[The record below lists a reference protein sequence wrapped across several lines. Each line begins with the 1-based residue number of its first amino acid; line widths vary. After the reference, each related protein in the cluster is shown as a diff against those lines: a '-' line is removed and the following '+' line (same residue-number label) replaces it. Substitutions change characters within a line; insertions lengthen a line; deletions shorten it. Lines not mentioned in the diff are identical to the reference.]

1 MADKPDVI
9 SVYINETEIEERIE
23 QLGQQISKDYLGKEL
38 LLVCVLK
45 GATVFCADLVRAI
58 RHVDVSIEF
67 VELASYH
74 DGTESSGR
82 VKVVKSVGGNLRNK
96 DILIVEDI
104 VDTGITI
111 NFLVSQL
118 NLFKPNSVRICSLLD
133 KPSRRK
139 PGYEADIDYL
149 GFTIP
154 NLFVV
159 GYGLDKTQKHR
170 GLPFIGR
177 IEYTPLS
184 KLLSPLKNFTNHG
197 QQKAARSLNKFAE
210 QVKQMADKVKSSF
223 TE

>member
-9 SVYINETEIEERIE
+9 SVYINETEIEERVK
-23 QLGQQISKDYLGKEL
+23 QLGQQISKDYAGKEL

-45 GATVFCADLVRAI
+45 GAAVFCADLVRAI

-74 DGTESSGR
+74 DGTESAGR
-82 VKVVKSVGGNLRNK
+82 VKMVKSVYGNLRDK

-111 NFLVSQL
+111 NFLRSAL
-118 NLFKPNSVRICSLLD
+118 DLFEPGSIKICSLLD

-139 PGYEADIDYL
+139 PGYETDIDYL

-154 NLFVV
+154 GLFVV
-159 GYGLDKTQKHR
+159 GYGLDKAQKHR

-177 IEYTPLS
+177 IEYTAIS
-184 KLLSPLKNFTNHG
+184 QLLSPIDNFINHG
-197 QQKAARSLNKFAE
+197 QQQAARSLNKVAE
-210 QVKQMADKVKSSF
+210 QFRQAADRLKDVYRK
-223 TE
+223 